1 MKQTGTEYLI
11 EQIKSKEWQDMW
23 VWHKEEIFE
32 KAKEIEKLHIKIG
45 FVDGYDSK
53 ISSDQYF
60 NTTFNE
66 DKNS

>member
-11 EQIKSKEWQDMW
+11 EQVKSKEWQDMW
-23 VWHKEEIFE
+23 IWHKEEIFE

-60 NTTFNE
+60 NKTFNE

>member
-11 EQIKSKEWQDMW
+11 EQVKSKEWQDMW
-23 VWHKEEIFE
+23 IWHKEEIFE

-60 NTTFNE
+60 NKTFNE
-66 DKNS
+66 DKDS